1 MRCMLVVVEGLY
13 HHHEITGEKLSLS
26 YQIIRGQKLSYCNIL
41 YTTICCN
48 FGPGQPRPDGRVKLC
63 LAVEEKGGKGDLAPF
78 LYSDIDRFLSGE
90 VYTYKEN
97 NMIF

>member
-63 LAVEEKGGKGDLAPF
+63 IGEGEKGTVF
-78 LYSDIDRFLSGE
+78 YYVYYGE
-90 VYTYKEN
+90 LKN
-97 NMIF
+97 SCLRL

>member
-48 FGPGQPRPDGRVKLC
+48 FGPGQLRPDGRVKLYIG
-63 LAVEEKGGKGDLAPF
+63 VGDKGRPSPPLPPHI
-78 LYSDIDRFLSGE
+78 S
-90 VYTYKEN
+90 
-97 NMIF
+97 